1 MSTRPVTD
9 EMITAYALGEL
20 ETGADRAAVEAHLA
34 TDAAARRQVDEVR
47 ATARLLS
54 DELAKE
60 PADGLLAVHRAAIDR
75 QLADPP
81 PAPPPPVGELTG
93 RRRRWV
99 ALGLSIAAAILIVFG
114 TLAYVLPPL
123 YRVRADRYAT
133 KSGANTAVELPRAP
147 TSNQLYAD
155 GHVEFQETPFSGM
168 QGSGPGAAGFRDNIY
183 TANRENRGAQSPPKD
198 QLDSI
203 LLPTDDSRGLDAGA
217 LPNTGMSLAQTESF
231 RYGHNTEAYDR
242 IVDNGFLRAA
252 DNPLSTFSIDVDTA
266 SYSNVRRFLNQNMLP
281 PKDAVRIE
289 EMVNYFRYDY
299 APPKADAPGRAPF
312 AAHVEVAGC
321 PWAPNHRLVR
331 IGLKGREIPRDKR
344 PPSNLVF
351 LVDVSGSMADE
362 NKLPLV
368 KRGLQM
374 LASELTENDRVSIV
388 VYAGSSGMVLPSTPG
403 DQKGTILGAID
414 ALGAGGSTNGA
425 GGITR
430 AYEVAVQNFI
440 KGGVNRVLLC
450 TDGDFNVGVTDPGAL
465 TRLIEEKAATGV
477 YLSVL
482 GFGMGNLKDSTMEKL
497 ADKGNGNYAYVDTPA
512 EARKVLVEQM
522 SGTLVT
528 IAKDVKAQVEFN
540 PAKVESYRLIGYENR
555 ILAREDFNDDKKDA
569 GEIGAGHTVT
579 ALYELV
585 PADGGA
591 PDQPPANA
599 PPVDAL
605 KYQKSATVT
614 TGSLELLTVKLRY
627 KEPDGATSKL
637 IEFPITDGGATYAKA
652 SGDFKFAAAVAAF
665 GMILRDSPH
674 KGTATLPAVMELAQE
689 GVGKDEGN
697 YRAEF
702 LNLVQKAKS
711 IKEAQGRAPGSLS
724 PVLRGEG

>member
-1 MSTRPVTD
+1 MSTRRVTD
-9 EMITAYALGEL
+9 EMITAHALGEL
-20 ETGADRAAVEAHLA
+20 ESDADRAAVEAHLA
-34 TDAAARRQVDEVR
+34 TDAAARRQSDEVR

-54 DELAKE
+54 DELANA
-60 PADGLLAVHRAAIDR
+60 PADGLLAVHRAAIER
-75 QLADPP
+75 QLADPSPVTP
-81 PAPPPPVGELTG
+81 PRVGELTG

-99 ALGLSIAAAILIVFG
+99 ALGLSVAAAIVIVFG
-114 TLAYVLPPL
+114 TIAYLFPPL
-123 YRVRADRYAT
+123 YQPRGNVALYST
-133 KSGANTAVELPRAP
+133 PTTLPL
-147 TSNQLYAD
+147 NQLYVD
-155 GHVEFQETPFSGM
+155 GHVSSQNSPFTGMLRSG
-168 QGSGPGAAGFRDNIY
+168 GSTTGFRDNIY
-183 TANRENRGAQSPPKD
+183 TGKGVNGAPQAIPKD

-203 LLPTDDSRGLDAGA
+203 LLPTDDSRGLDGA
-217 LPNTGMSLAQTESF
+217 APADPAQP
-231 RYGHNTEAYDR
+231 NTEAYDR
-242 IVDNGFLRAA
+242 IVDNGFLRVAE
-252 DNPLSTFSIDVDTA
+252 NPLSTFSIDVDTA

-299 APPKADAPGRAPF
+299 APPKADDPNHAPF
-312 AAHVEVAGC
+312 AAHIEVAGC
-321 PWAPNHRLVR
+321 PWAPDHRLVR
-331 IGLKGREIPRDKR
+331 IGLKGREIAKDQR

-351 LVDVSGSMADE
+351 LVDVSGSMADD

-374 LASELTENDRVSIV
+374 LANELTENDRVAIV
-388 VYAGSSGMVLPSTPG
+388 VYAGSSGLVLPSTPG

-430 AYEVAVQNFI
+430 AYETAVANFI

-450 TDGDFNVGVTDPGAL
+450 TDGDFNVGVTDQGAL

-540 PAKVESYRLIGYENR
+540 PAKAESYRLIGYENR
-555 ILAREDFNDDKKDA
+555 ILAKEDFNDDKKDA

-585 PADGGA
+585 PAGGNWQEN
-591 PDQPPANA
+591 PFHGP

-605 KYQKSATVT
+605 KYQKSATVQ
-614 TGSLELLTVKLRY
+614 TGSAELLTVKLRY
-627 KEPDGATSKL
+627 KEPDGTASKL
-637 IEFPITDGGATYAKA
+637 LEFPVTDEGAAYARA
-652 SGDFKFAAAVAAF
+652 SGDFKFAASVAAF

-674 KGTATLPAVMELAQE
+674 KGTATLAAVIELAQE
-689 GVGKDEGN
+689 GVGRDEGG

-702 LNLVQKAKS
+702 IGLVERAKS
-711 IKEAQGRAPGSLS
+711 IREAQGRATPGRAPSRPLS
-724 PVLRGEG
+724 SVPGAES